1 MAGHCGVFGNFFYV
15 FHVPLFFFLSGITY
29 RDSSSLPFRC
39 WLWPELKKLLRRLW
53 LPFVLF
59 NGLFLLGH
67 NLFFRLGW
75 YSSSL
80 SFREYPERIFRILTF
95 GGGEQ
100 LLGALW
106 FLIVL
111 WELSLLFRLLL
122 TGISFLPR
130 QFRLP
135 LLLLIILLGC
145 YVGAHTT
152 LPRSFHRALYFL
164 PFYSS
169 GFLLRHWL
177 RSFLTSHSPRVLLF
191 LFLAF
196 LLPVG
201 AATYIHL
208 SYEDL
213 SLFPYSL
220 LSAFGGI
227 GLCLVGGQLLLS
239 FPRILPCLTFCGRY
253 SFWVMALHFV
263 GFKLFAA
270 LLYGA
275 GRLSREGLA
284 AFPIPADLSLLC
296 RLGFFLAG
304 VLVSLSLGVLFRT
317 IVLCSSPSTS
327 STQH

>member
-1 MAGHCGVFGNFFYV
+1 MDCPTLGNLNLAAYPSHFLFLCHRHPGGCGTKNAFPCYWTRSLLHQSRRFFNILDTRWLFSFETMRESYGTDGRDPFLDLLKGIGILGVVAGHCGVFGNFFYV

-122 TGISFLPR
+122 QGIAFLPR

-135 LLLLIILLGC
+135 LLLLLILLGC
-145 YVGAHTT
+145 YVGARTT
-152 LPRSFHRALYFL
+152 LPRSFHR
-164 PFYSS
+164 
-169 GFLLRHWL
+169 
-177 RSFLTSHSPRVLLF
+177 T
-191 LFLAF
+191 
-196 LLPVG
+196 
-201 AATYIHL
+201 
-208 SYEDL
+208 
-213 SLFPYSL
+213 
-220 LSAFGGI
+220 
-227 GLCLVGGQLLLS
+227 LCE
-239 FPRILPCLTFCGRY
+239 FC
-253 SFWVMALHFV
+253 
-263 GFKLFAA
+263 K
-270 LLYGA
+270 
-275 GRLSREGLA
+275 
-284 AFPIPADLSLLC
+284 
-296 RLGFFLAG
+296 
-304 VLVSLSLGVLFRT
+304 
-317 IVLCSSPSTS
+317 IV
-327 STQH
+327 

>member
-1 MAGHCGVFGNFFYV
+1 MAGHCGVFGHFFYV

-29 RDSSSLPFRC
+29 RDTSSLPFRR

-75 YSSSL
+75 YSSPL
-80 SFREYPERIFRILTF
+80 SFREYPGRLFRILTF

-111 WELSLLFRLLL
+111 CELSFLFRLLL
-122 TGISFLPR
+122 QGVSHLPR
-130 QFRLP
+130 RLRLP
-135 LLLLIILLGC
+135 LLLLVILLGC

-152 LPRSFHRALYFL
+152 LPRSFHRTLYFL
-164 PFYSS
+164 PFYAS
-169 GFLLRHWL
+169 GFLLRHCL
-177 RSFLTSHSPRVLLF
+177 RSFLRSLSPRVLLC
-191 LFLAF
+191 LFLVF
-196 LLPVG
+196 LLPLG

-213 SLFPYSL
+213 SLLPWSL
-220 LSAFGGI
+220 LGAFGGI
-227 GLCLVGGQLLLS
+227 ALCLVGGQGLLS

-253 SFWVMALHFV
+253 SFWIMALHFV
-263 GFKLFAA
+263 GFKLFAT
-270 LLYGA
+270 LLFGL

-284 AFPIPADLSLLC
+284 AFPLPPDLSFLC
-296 RLGFFLAG
+296 RLGFLLAG
-304 VLVSLSLGVLFRT
+304 VLVSLFLGVLFRT
-317 IVLCSSPSTS
+317 FAPCWSPSTS
-327 STQH
+327 LTQR

>member
-1 MAGHCGVFGNFFYV
+1 M
-15 FHVPLFFFLSGITY
+15 
-29 RDSSSLPFRC
+29 
-39 WLWPELKKLLRRLW
+39 
-53 LPFVLF
+53 
-59 NGLFLLGH
+59 
-67 NLFFRLGW
+67 
-75 YSSSL
+75 
-80 SFREYPERIFRILTF
+80 
-95 GGGEQ
+95 
-100 LLGALW
+100 
-106 FLIVL
+106 
-111 WELSLLFRLLL
+111 
-122 TGISFLPR
+122 
-130 QFRLP
+130 
-135 LLLLIILLGC
+135 
-145 YVGAHTT
+145 
-152 LPRSFHRALYFL
+152 
-164 PFYSS
+164 
-169 GFLLRHWL
+169 
-177 RSFLTSHSPRVLLF
+177 LLF

-275 GRLSREGLA
+275 GRLSREELA
-284 AFPIPADLSLLC
+284 AFPIPTDLSFLC
-296 RLGFFLAG
+296 RLGFLLAG